1 QISEDYM
8 KLLSQGKDITELY
21 QKYSKEELANL
32 GINIYQSNDIERTEE
47 RTFDEIISWVPTL
60 MQQDQFKK
68 GTLFN

>member
-1 QISEDYM
+1 M
-8 KLLSQGKDITELY
+8 KLLSQGKDITELF

>member
-1 QISEDYM
+1 M